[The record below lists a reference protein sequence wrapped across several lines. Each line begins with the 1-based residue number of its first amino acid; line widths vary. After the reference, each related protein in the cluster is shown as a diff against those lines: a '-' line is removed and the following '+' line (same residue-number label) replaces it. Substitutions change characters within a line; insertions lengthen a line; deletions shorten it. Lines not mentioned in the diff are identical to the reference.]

1 MSFLD
6 AKAFLL
12 ALLEHSV
19 DGVLAIDTQG
29 TVLVWNAAL
38 ENMFGKPRADAIGQP
53 LFDVLEFLGET
64 GGDWSIREAM
74 SGKTCRTEEQP
85 FFLPETGREGWY
97 QATYAPLSNVDGE
110 LVGVLALIRD
120 VSDNRRRLE
129 GALADAR
136 KREESLKLQLRR
148 RDTPLS
154 SPALPAPRTQNPVK
168 PRNLPDSTR
177 LPSWLEQGDDHA
189 LPPALRSS
197 PASSPPRGTEPRP
210 ASRGNVPPF
219 VETPEP
225 PPGSSP
231 NPAFESGPAEFGGDS
246 PIFDADAALA
256 YVGEPAVL
264 EDLIQGFIVSLPEF
278 VREMDHAVGRH
289 DISAV
294 LEHAEDVRKAVT
306 TLGGVRA
313 TRIAVRLEA
322 VALEGRQD
330 GVERTWWRLRR
341 ELAVFRETLRNHR
354 KAA

>member
-29 TVLVWNAAL
+29 TILVWNTAL
-38 ENMFGKPRADAIGQP
+38 ENMFGKPRASAIGQP
-53 LFDVLEFLGET
+53 LFDVLEFLAET
-64 GGDWSIREAM
+64 GGDWSIREAL

-85 FFLPETGREGWY
+85 YFLPETGREGWY
-97 QATYAPLSNVDGE
+97 QATFAPLQNADGE

-120 VSDNRRRLE
+120 VSDNRRKLE

-154 SPALPAPRTQNPVK
+154 SPALQAPATQNPVK
-168 PRNLPDSTR
+168 PRSMPEAAR
-177 LPSWLEQGDDHA
+177 LPSWLEEGPDAA
-189 LPPALRSS
+189 LPPALRS
-197 PASSPPRGTEPRP
+197 PAGTTR
-210 ASRGNVPPF
+210 R
-219 VETPEP
+219 
-225 PPGSSP
+225 GSSP
-231 NPAFESGPAEFGGDS
+231 SSESPEPSSVSAPGPDSIEAGPAEFGGDS
-246 PIFDADAALA
+246 PIFDEDAALA
-256 YVGEPAVL
+256 YVGDPSVL

-278 VREMDHAVGRH
+278 VREMDHAVGRR
-289 DISAV
+289 DFPMV
-294 LEHAEDVRKAVT
+294 LDHAEDVKKAVT

-322 VALEGRQD
+322 VAGEGKFEE
-330 GVERTWWRLRR
+330 VERTWWRLRR
-341 ELAVFRETLRNHR
+341 ELAVFRETLRNSR

>member
-64 GGDWSIREAM
+64 GGDWSIRETM

-97 QATYAPLSNVDGE
+97 QATYAPLCNADGE

-120 VSDNRRRLE
+120 VSDNRRKLE

-154 SPALPAPRTQNPVK
+154 SPALPAPPTQNPVK
-168 PRNLPDSTR
+168 PRSMPDAR
-177 LPSWLEQGDDHA
+177 LPSWLEQGPDQA

-197 PASSPPRGTEPRP
+197 TASPMPRDPESAPANR
-210 ASRGNVPPF
+210 ASLPPF
-219 VETPEP
+219 LGSHEP
-225 PPGSSP
+225 SPGSSP
-231 NPAFESGPAEFGGDS
+231 NPAVEAGPAEFGGDS
-246 PIFDADAALA
+246 PIFDADAAFS
-256 YVGEPAVL
+256 YVGDPGVL

-322 VALEGRQD
+322 VAAEGKQE